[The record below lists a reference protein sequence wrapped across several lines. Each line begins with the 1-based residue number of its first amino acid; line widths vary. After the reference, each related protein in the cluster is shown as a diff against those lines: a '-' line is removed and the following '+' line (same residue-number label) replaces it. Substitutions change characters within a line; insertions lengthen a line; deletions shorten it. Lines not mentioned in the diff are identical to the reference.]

1 VCQGSWEFDAKEMSA
16 ISQLSQSL
24 TEFQKRYRVPIA
36 LLFFVM
42 HVVDLGSDIIMC
54 VMLHNAH
61 LRKLFLAS
69 AISLILTLV
78 FTIFYD
84 ATIHLYVWVFG
95 EVVANT
101 FRLNRN
107 VMAGD
112 LFGGFIS
119 YFLGPLTPLLLPETY
134 NTGRLTN
141 RLSIVTAISEDIPQ
155 AIIALIV
162 LLTQDG
168 WNSELAFVQVL
179 SSLFGGII
187 KYFAGIFFESNRKSL
202 SDSEDVRG
210 VVTSDPILTS
220 QL

>member
-1 VCQGSWEFDAKEMSA
+1 MSEA
-16 ISQLSQSL
+16 VSQFSESL
-24 TEFQKRYRVPIA
+24 TGVLQKYRVPLA

-42 HVVDLGSDIIMC
+42 HVIDIGSDIVMC
-54 VMLHNAH
+54 IMLHNAQIH
-61 LRKLFLAS
+61 RLFLAS
-69 AISLILTLV
+69 IISLILSLV

-84 ATIHLYVWVFG
+84 ATIHIYVWIFG

-101 FRLNRN
+101 FRLNRM
-107 VMAGD
+107 VMASD
-112 LFGGFIS
+112 LFGGFVS
-119 YFLGPLTPLLLPETY
+119 YFLGPLTPFLLPETY
-134 NTGRLTN
+134 NTSRLTN

-155 AIIALIV
+155 SIIALII

-179 SSLFGGII
+179 SSLLTGIV

-202 SDSEDVRG
+202 SADSHDTARDV
-210 VVTSDPILTS
+210 TPDPFLPS